1 VVLQHFVVLAIRQD
15 VVLLVEVSDDQKGM
29 GSVLAISFD
38 GLAENKVTPAAAM
51 QTVRRIPSSALP
63 SPHPLEQTNLA

>member
-1 VVLQHFVVLAIRQD
+1 VLAIRQD

-38 GLAENKVTPAAAM
+38 VLAENKVTPAAAM
-51 QTVRRIPSSALP
+51 QTVRCITSSALP